1 MQTAKAELDPNES
14 RSEFEKLVEWFSR
27 FDSCIVAFSA
37 GVDSSLLAL
46 AAKKALGRRAYA
58 VTSHSASFSHV
69 EQATTT
75 LIAKEIGIE
84 LIVVNQDDLASKEYV
99 KNNVDRCYFCRSN
112 LAQEILPLARRLNV
126 RVCVDGTQTDDLKTP
141 RPGIRAL
148 REAGFRAPLVELG
161 FNKDDVRAMAKC
173 EGLSNWD
180 RPSEACLSS
189 RIAYGQ
195 AIDFLTLAKIEK
207 AETTTRRITGA
218 RIVRVRTIGDKAVVE
233 LNKEHVPNG
242 ILAKGEIEREL
253 RALGYKDVEID
264 KEGYVSG
271 KMLSLF
277 VQDNS

>member
-1 MQTAKAELDPNES
+1 MRTAKAELDSDES
-14 RSEFEKLVEWFSR
+14 RSKFEKLVEWFR
-27 FDSCIVAFSA
+27 KFDSCIVAFSA

-46 AAKKALGRRAYA
+46 AAKKGLGSRAYA
-58 VTSHSASFSHV
+58 VTSHSVSFS
-69 EQATTT
+69 QADQAATA

-84 LIVVNQDDLASKEYV
+84 LIVVNQDDLARKEYV
-99 KNNVDRCYFCRSN
+99 RNNVDRCYFCRSN

-126 RVCVDGTQTDDLKTP
+126 KVCVDGTQADDLKTP

-161 FNKDDVRAMAKC
+161 FDKDDVRAMAKY

-195 AIDFLTLAKIEK
+195 TIDSATLIRIER
-207 AETTTRRITGA
+207 AETATRRITGA
-218 RIVRVRTIGDKAVVE
+218 RIVRVRTIGERAVVE
-233 LNKEHVPNG
+233 LDKEHVPKG
-242 ILAKGEIEREL
+242 IMAKGEIEREL
-253 RALGYKDVEID
+253 SALGYKDVAID